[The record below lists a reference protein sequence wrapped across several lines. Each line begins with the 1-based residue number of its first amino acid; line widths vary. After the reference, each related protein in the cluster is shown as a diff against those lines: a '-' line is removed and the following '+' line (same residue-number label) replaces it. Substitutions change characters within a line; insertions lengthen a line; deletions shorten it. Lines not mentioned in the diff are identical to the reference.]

1 MGRYNVPQFNSLIS
15 LLCRPQRVS
24 ELADAQWN
32 DVIEQGRKTQLL
44 GQLAAQLRQA
54 GVLEQVLPAV
64 LRHLTLDELTARRRS
79 EAALWEF
86 SGIRRA
92 IDLSIPIVALKG
104 CAYAAAKDANA
115 SGRLFSDVDV
125 MVRRHDLP
133 AVESALFGVGWKPS
147 RVNAYDSAYY
157 RDWMHEVPPMEH
169 VRRHTVVD
177 LHHAINPPV
186 SRYYVNPEQL
196 FACLVEVMPG
206 IFVLS
211 VQDRIIHCALH
222 LLQEGETKKLI
233 RELYDL
239 HLLLHQ
245 HCDSPERI
253 QQLEDR
259 ADVLQ
264 VGGLLRTAVGAART
278 LFSENPGH
286 HHTRWLQ
293 GCVERAAHMDSKNTL
308 LGELSGLAILAHSH
322 WMKMPM
328 RLLVPHLARKTWL
341 KWFPEKD

>member
-1 MGRYNVPQFNSLIS
+1 MGEYKLPTSPLIS
-15 LLCRPQRVS
+15 LLRTPQCVV
-24 ELADAQWN
+24 EFADSHWN
-32 DVIEQGRKTQLL
+32 VIVEQGRKTQLL
-44 GQLAAQLRQA
+44 GQLAARLQA
-54 GVLEQVLPAV
+54 SGCFEKVPSAV
-64 LRHLTLDELTARRRS
+64 RRHLVLADLTARRRS
-79 EAALWEF
+79 EAAFWEIG
-86 SGIRRA
+86 GIRRA
-92 IDLSIPIVALKG
+92 IDSSIPVVILKG
-104 CAYAAAKDANA
+104 CAYAAANDANA
-115 SGRLFSDVDV
+115 SGRIFSDVDV
-125 MVRRHDLP
+125 MVRRKDLP
-133 AVESALFGVGWKPS
+133 TVESALISVGWKPS

-186 SRYYVNPEQL
+186 SRYYIDPEQL

-239 HLLLHQ
+239 HLLLNQ
-245 HCDSPERI
+245 HCDSSERI

-259 ADVLQ
+259 ADVLK
-264 VGGLLRTAVGAART
+264 VGGLLRTAVGAAQT

-293 GCVERAAHMDSKNTL
+293 GCVERAAHVDNKNTL

-328 RLLVPHLARKTWL
+328 KLLVPHLARKTWL
-341 KWFPEKD
+341 KWFPEKN